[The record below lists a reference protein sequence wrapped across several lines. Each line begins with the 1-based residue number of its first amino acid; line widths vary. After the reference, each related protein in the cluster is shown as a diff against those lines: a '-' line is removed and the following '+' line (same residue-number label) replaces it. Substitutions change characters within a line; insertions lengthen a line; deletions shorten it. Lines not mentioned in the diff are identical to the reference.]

1 MPRQFFCLG
10 ESNLSQETEEADCE
24 GHDNVR
30 VALRD
35 VRSREGEEGGRGHHR
50 TDDAKD
56 EYDHGEVDLFEES
69 QEYVH
74 VCLYEGAAGHRD
86 GGYGVLGVGLVL
98 LAIAKDEGRPAAGG
112 GNLFGL
118 KSLQFAIGTLFRCSD
133 IRIFSLQ
140 SLGTSGNAYFLAN

>member
-1 MPRQFFCLG
+1 MCLREG
-10 ESNLSQETEEADCE
+10 DLSQEAEESDGDDHRAVDL
-24 GHDNVR
+24 
-30 VALRD
+30 ALRQA
-35 VRSREGEEGGRGHHR
+35 RGGEGEEGGGGDRGA
-50 TDDAKD
+50 DDAED
-56 EYDHGEVDLFEES
+56 QDDHGEVDLFEES
-69 QEYVH
+69 QEDVD
-74 VCLYEGAAGHRD
+74 VGLDQGAAGDGDGRD
-86 GGYGVLGVGLVL
+86 GVLGVGLVL